1 MFRLNNFYNINQFQK
16 TYRMELNNRKESSV
30 VSLQMK
36 KVQKSLSL
44 AYYSMFAAA
53 FASAIAGYYI
63 LQNNFV
69 INPLTQPG
77 ITISAI
83 LIIFIIGSIPLTLA
97 VFNVFLKKLR
107 ISEDLNYK
115 LEKYRKAGIIRIIV
129 IGCGI
134 VLGILFF
141 YVMRSQS
148 MIFCAGIASIALVF
162 CKPSEVKIIT
172 DLEIVDE
179 NI

>member
-1 MFRLNNFYNINQFQK
+1 
-16 TYRMELNNRKESSV
+16 MELQSQKDNKNI
-30 VSLQMK
+30 SLQMK

-53 FASAIAGYYI
+53 FVAAITGYYI
-63 LQNNFV
+63 LQNSLV

-77 ITISAI
+77 IAISAI
-83 LIIFIIGSIPLTLA
+83 LIIFIIGSVPIALA
-97 VFNVFLKKLR
+97 WFNNFLKKLK
-107 ISEDLNYK
+107 IHSDLTYK
-115 LEKYRKAGIIRIIV
+115 LEQYRKAGIIRITV
-129 IGCGI
+129 IGAGV
-134 VLGILFF
+134 VLGIIFF

-162 CKPSEVKIIT
+162 CKPSEVKVIT
-172 DLEIVDE
+172 DLEITDE